1 MQGSRRL
8 ALGLSVVLALMAVFD
23 LALGAPALRLNTD
36 TGVVH
41 VAAAAWGFFSAFSG
55 KRASNLFRTAIG
67 LLFFVDAFM
76 QATRGLSYLS
86 FDAMRGTLT
95 PMDKPARY
103 VACLPSAALG
113 VFALVGGLVHA
124 NRDAKQ
130 NAGAPPESPSLT
142 PPD

>member
-8 ALGLSVVLALMAVFD
+8 ALGMSVVLAALAIFD
-23 LALGAPALRLNTD
+23 LTVGAPTLRLTTD

-41 VAAAAWGFFSAFSG
+41 AAAAVWGLIAAFAG
-55 KRASNLFRTAIG
+55 RRASNLFLSAVG
-67 LLFFVDAFM
+67 LLLCVDAFM

-86 FDAMRGTLT
+86 FDAMRGVLQ
-95 PMDKPARY
+95 PMDRPARY
-103 VACLPSAALG
+103 IACLPSAALG
-113 VFALVGGLVHA
+113 AFALVSGLVHA

-130 NAGAPPESPSLT
+130 NLGAPPKSASLT

>member
-8 ALGLSVVLALMAVFD
+8 ALGFSVVLAALAIFD
-23 LALGAPALRLNTD
+23 LAVGAPSLRLNTD

-41 VAAAAWGFFSAFSG
+41 AAAAVWGVIAAFAG
-55 KRASNLFRTAIG
+55 RRASNVFLPSVG
-67 LLFFVDAFM
+67 LLLCVDAFM

-86 FDAMRGTLT
+86 FDAMRGTLQ
-95 PMDKPARY
+95 PMDRPARF

-113 VFALVGGLVHA
+113 IFALVSGLVHA

-130 NAGAPPESPSLT
+130 NRDAPPESPSLT